1 MRGVST
7 RRRDVL
13 SQPDEDL
20 EEILLHGT
28 DWTAYISQEAI
39 YLLFNFIRDLHR
51 DGWRMSDAPIL
62 QVSSERLIWHCPEPC
77 SAFGGHILRGHVQ
90 ITYPQHS
97 TLFDPFGGS
106 DFFLNLEDR
115 LQDHY
120 GKDDSLCNIEGK
132 TW

>member
-7 RRRDVL
+7 RRPDVL

-62 QVSSERLIWHCPEPC
+62 
-77 SAFGGHILRGHVQ
+77 
-90 ITYPQHS
+90 
-97 TLFDPFGGS
+97 
-106 DFFLNLEDR
+106 
-115 LQDHY
+115 
-120 GKDDSLCNIEGK
+120 
-132 TW
+132 